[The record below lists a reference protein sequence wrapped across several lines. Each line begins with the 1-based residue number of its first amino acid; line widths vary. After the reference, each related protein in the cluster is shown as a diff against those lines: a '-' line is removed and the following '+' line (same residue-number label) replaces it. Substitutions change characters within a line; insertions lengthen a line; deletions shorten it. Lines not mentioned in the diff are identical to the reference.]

1 MIDKIQVMLFFVI
14 ISIVEFV
21 LIVRLILKIMKEI
34 REMLELVIQL
44 SNQISDMR
52 KIYEDVI
59 NKTKELSKMMEN
71 TDDFMEDEY
80 GMKPAASLYEDRH
93 TGKLSIRAYN
103 ENKERLNKAKV
114 GIDYEAELADPQP
127 KKGKGK

>member
-1 MIDKIQVMLFFVI
+1 MTDEGRIIVIVI
-14 ISIVEFV
+14 IASLVEFV
-21 LIVRLILKIMKEI
+21 LIARLILKLMKEI

-44 SNQISDMR
+44 SNQITDMR

-80 GMKPAASLYEDRH
+80 GMKPASSLYADKY
-93 TGKLSIRAYN
+93 TGKLSVRAYN
-103 ENKERLNKAKV
+103 ENKARLNKEKV

>member
-1 MIDKIQVMLFFVI
+1 MTDKLQFIF
-14 ISIVEFV
+14 
-21 LIVRLILKIMKEI
+21 LIVIVSMIEFLFIARLFLKVMKEI

-44 SNQISDMR
+44 SNQLSDMR

-59 NKTKELSKMMEN
+59 KKTAELSKLMEKS
-71 TDDFMEDEY
+71 DDFMEDEY
-80 GMKPAASLYEDRH
+80 GMKPASSLYADKYS
-93 TGKLSIRAYN
+93 GKLSVRAYN
-103 ENKERLNKAKV
+103 ENKARLNKEKV

>member
-1 MIDKIQVMLFFVI
+1 MTDEGRIIVI
-14 ISIVEFV
+14 VVIASLVEFV
-21 LIVRLILKIMKEI
+21 LIARLILKVMKEI

-44 SNQISDMR
+44 SNQLSDMR

-59 NKTKELSKMMEN
+59 KKTAELSKLMEKS
-71 TDDFMEDEY
+71 DDFMEDEY
-80 GMKPAASLYEDRH
+80 GMKPASSLYADKYS
-93 TGKLSIRAYN
+93 GKLSVRAYN

-114 GIDYEAELADPQP
+114 GIDYEAELSDPQP